1 MVVGEVTTA
10 SQPYVRPMQ
19 IYSSTSAKK
28 NKMKKKSAPKKLF
41 HLNTKNGGT
50 SVVDRQK

>member
-10 SQPYVRPMQ
+10 SHTRPMQ

-41 HLNTKNGGT
+41 HLNTKNGGN
-50 SVVDRQK
+50 S